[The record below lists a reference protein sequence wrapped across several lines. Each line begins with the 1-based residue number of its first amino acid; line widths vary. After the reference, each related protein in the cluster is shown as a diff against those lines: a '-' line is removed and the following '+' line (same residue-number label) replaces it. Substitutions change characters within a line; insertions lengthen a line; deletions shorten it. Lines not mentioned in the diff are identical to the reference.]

1 MNSRDWLGVD
11 NQQALRFF
19 FEHLRDVAP
28 SEPPAGELLYNASVL
43 AHFATT
49 STASTTTFPPSPTSL
64 GLVFDVFVM
73 DRSQH
78 ADPDIMEAAGSQCL
92 VLTGFFQDQ
101 QERRHNV
108 AWYAALGA
116 SFYDRAAQYGR
127 DHARMRMMTVMARR
141 FDYWRQQ
148 HHRLAHELRDVAFL
162 VSGPGQG
169 QSTEADFSEP

>member
-1 MNSRDWLGVD
+1 MDTSAWLGVT

-28 SEPPAGELLYNASVL
+28 DDPPAGELLYNASIL

-49 STASTTTFPPSPTSL
+49 STASTVTFPPSPTSL
-64 GLVFDVFVM
+64 TFVFDVFVM

-78 ADPDIMEAAGSQCL
+78 LDPDILEAAGSQCL

-116 SFYDRAAQYGR
+116 SFYGRAAQYGR
-127 DHARMRMMTVMARR
+127 DQTRARMMMIMARR
-141 FDYWRQQ
+141 FDFWRHQ
-148 HHRLAHELRDVAFL
+148 HHRLAHELRDVAL
-162 VSGPGQG
+162 IVRGQG
-169 QSTEADFSEP
+169 